1 MSDIE
6 TRIEAII
13 RENYVE
19 DFSLESAESKNYKV
33 DDVIIDSITL
43 LEFFMILEEEFK
55 VDYKISSEIDLTKL
69 RKSTIKDAI
78 KQIASTI
85 SS

>member
-1 MSDIE
+1 MNAIE
-6 TRIEAII
+6 KRIEAII
-13 RENYVE
+13 RDNYME
-19 DFSLESAESKNYKV
+19 DFSLESVESKNYKV
-33 DDVIIDSITL
+33 GDVLVDSITL
-43 LEFFMILEEEFK
+43 LEFFMILEEEFD
-55 VDYKISSEIDLTKL
+55 VHYKISSEIDLTKL

>member
-19 DFSLESAESKNYKV
+19 DFSLEGTESKNYKV

-43 LEFFMILEEEFK
+43 LEFFLILEEEFK
-55 VDYKISSEIDLTKL
+55 VDYKISLEIDLTKL

-78 KQIASTI
+78 KQIASII

>member
-1 MSDIE
+1 MNDVE
-6 TRIEAII
+6 KRIEAII
-13 RENYVE
+13 RDNYME
-19 DFSLESAESKNYKV
+19 DFSLEGAESKSYKIG
-33 DDVIIDSITL
+33 DVITDSITL
-43 LEFFMILEEEFK
+43 LEFFMILEEEFG
-55 VDYKISSEIDLTKL
+55 VDYKISSEIDLMKL